1 MKHALRSCWIIG
13 AGKFGVKAVKRL
25 RKKHPEAHITV
36 VDRDQNAL
44 NAVERF
50 SVKIMCHEGAA
61 YLDQNWDGKDLPDWI
76 IPAVPI
82 HLAFEWL
89 RLRMTRESLFQE
101 IPVPVEIEAMVP
113 NPIRGR
119 EGQLF
124 ASYADCICPDNCT
137 EPFDRCTFTG
147 KPRKGL
153 LYQTLERIIFE
164 DFVSVVVR
172 SRQLAPGVGGYTPA
186 ALNEALHKVASHQGH
201 VLFSTACL
209 CHGVMHAA
217 TVYQNKSRS

>member
-25 RKKHPEAHITV
+25 ATKHPEAHVTV

-50 SVKIMCHEGAA
+50 SVTIVCHDGAA
-61 YLDQNWDGKDLPDWI
+61 YLDQNLDGKDLPDWI

-89 RLRMTRESLFQE
+89 KLRMTRESPFQE

-113 NPIRGR
+113 NPMRGR

-124 ASYADCICPDNCT
+124 MSYADFICPDNCT

-147 KPRKGL
+147 QPRKGL
-153 LYQTLERIIFE
+153 LYRTLERIIFE

-209 CHGVMHAA
+209 CHGVMHA
-217 TVYQNKSRS
+217 VSK